1 MIFTSLLFLAFIT
14 VVFFSYW
21 LLPHRFRWILL
32 LAASLFFY
40 GVNIPEHIAVLTSS
54 VLLNYCIGI
63 WICRLKSENS
73 RKKVLAT
80 GVILNVLF
88 LALFKYSYIFLSFLP
103 HTFSSGNYLM
113 ADNGK
118 VAGLILPLGISF
130 FTFTN
135 ISYLIEIKRRHIVAE
150 RHLGYFANYI
160 TFFPKLIQGPIERP
174 QAFLP
179 QFKKE
184 HLFNYH
190 QIIEGMRLMLWGF
203 FKKLVIADRLS
214 LAVDNIYS
222 NPSSFSGP
230 AIIVAT
236 VFYSIQIYAD
246 FSSYIDIARGTGKIL
261 GFEISKNFNLPYA
274 AKSIKDFWSR
284 WHITL
289 SNWLRDYVFLPLAF
303 TFSRR
308 LKKERYLSIRT
319 DHLIYAFAITVTFLL
334 CGIWHGV
341 GYTFLAWGA
350 LYAVYLVVGRLTEKP
365 KRRFYKKTGLSM
377 HSRFFKGFQLL
388 VTFSLVTFAW
398 MVFRAESVPQFLQ
411 LLSNSFQGW
420 NNIDFITKS
429 FSTIISSEFSRW
441 ELYLSLL
448 FIPIMFTVENVIGNN
463 RLIIKYFH
471 SHIAIRWAFYYI
483 LLMTLLCF
491 GKFDSSDF
499 IYFKF

>member
-40 GVNIPEHIAVLTSS
+40 GVNIPEYIAVLTSS

-73 RKKVLAT
+73 RKRVLAT

-103 HTFSSGNYLM
+103 HTFSSGNYMM

-222 NPSSFSGP
+222 KPSSFSGP
-230 AIIVAT
+230 AIIIAT

-246 FSSYIDIARGTGKIL
+246 FSGYIDIARGVGKIL

-274 AKSIKDFWSR
+274 AKSIKDFWAR

-303 TFSRR
+303 SISRR

-350 LYAVYLVVGRLTEKP
+350 LYAIYLVVGRLTEKP

-398 MVFRAESVPQFLQ
+398 MVFRADSFTDFLQ
-411 LLSNSFQGW
+411 LLTNCFHGW
-420 NNIDFITKS
+420 KNIDLIVESLLTIFTPG
-429 FSTIISSEFSRW
+429 FSQW
-441 ELYLSLL
+441 ELYLALL
-448 FIPIMFTVENVIGNN
+448 FTPIMFIVEYIHSNT
-463 RLIIKYFH
+463 RLWGLFIH
-471 SHIAIRWAFYYI
+471 SHIAVRWTSYYLI
-483 LLMTLLCF
+483 IMIILCF
-491 GKFDSSDF
+491 GKFNLADF
-499 IYFKF
+499 VYFKF